1 MKQLQKKLNKINFLF
16 ILLFTGYLFGELSE
30 TDTVAVIKA
39 HSTQVIS
46 VKSLARGN
54 NFISVGVSGKITI
67 WNKKNNNKIKKLASC
82 KSSIEIKAIA
92 ISPDERTLAVAGED
106 EIRTYSL
113 PQLKSVGEVKLKTT
127 AELVVFS
134 GDSRDFAV
142 TGADG
147 KIYFFSVKDLKL
159 KEKVDAGERITS
171 LAFSPDNLKFITGSE
186 NGTVTLWSC
195 FLYRPVKKIALGETP
210 RALYYSSNGEFIISI
225 GTDYRIRNMRAS
237 TLEISKKVFD
247 MPENTEYFEMVE
259 KDKLVFIYCLDGTLE
274 FMSPSKGIYASESYQ
289 METGFSAMSLSSD
302 GKYIIGG
309 DYEGQIK
316 IFRNPL
322 LVMKYNTAIEKGDE
336 AMEMEKYSLA
346 LSAYKTAMGLFPEKE
361 AEEKLKTAQ
370 KGKERRGKERLQ
382 KIQKARE
389 KWRR

>member
-1 MKQLQKKLNKINFLF
+1 MKQLQKKLNKINFVF
-16 ILLFTGYLFGELSE
+16 IFLFTGYLFGELSE
-30 TDTVAVIKA
+30 TDTVVVIKA
-39 HSTQVIS
+39 HSTKVIS
-46 VKSLARGN
+46 VKGLMRGN
-54 NFISVGVSGKITI
+54 NFISAEASGKITI

-82 KSSIEIKAIA
+82 KSSIEIKAIV
-92 ISPDERTLAVAGED
+92 ISPDERTLAVTGED

-113 PQLKSVGEVKLKTT
+113 PQLKPAGEAKLETT
-127 AELVVFS
+127 AELMVFS
-134 GDSRDFAV
+134 GDSRAIAV

-147 KIYFFSVKDLKL
+147 KIYFFSAKDLKL
-159 KEKVDAGERITS
+159 KEKVNAGGRITS
-171 LAFSPDNLKFITGSE
+171 IAFSPDNLKFITGSE
-186 NGTVTLWSC
+186 NGIVTLWSC
-195 FLYRPVKKIALGETP
+195 FSYRPVKKILLGETP

-259 KDKLVFIYCLDGTLE
+259 NDKLVFIYCADGTLE

-289 METGFSAMSLSSD
+289 METGFSAIALFPD
-302 GKYIIGG
+302 GKYILAG

-322 LVMKYNTAIEKGDE
+322 LVMKYNTAVKKGDE
-336 AMEMEKYSLA
+336 AMNLEKYSLA

-361 AEEKLKTAQ
+361 AEEKLKQAQ
-370 KGKERRGKERLQ
+370 KGKEIRDKKRLQ
-382 KIQKARE
+382 KIRKARG
-389 KWRR
+389 KWKR